1 MSSSKPVLM
10 AVWYPVFGASWG
22 LVVENVISSLPGREA
37 VFYRTS
43 SGTEIDMV
51 LGRGRRLV
59 AV

>member
-1 MSSSKPVLM
+1 
-10 AVWYPVFGASWG
+10 VFGASWG